1 MKTTLLGISTSL
13 ALLLGACGRG
23 GGAGK
28 IESLK
33 DEACAC
39 KDKACGDAVNKKL
52 DEAMEQ
58 MEKDL
63 GGKEPD
69 EATSVK
75 VMGAML
81 EAGQCL
87 SKLK

>member
-1 MKTTLLGISTSL
+1 MKTLLGISTSL
-13 ALLLGACGRG
+13 ALVLGACGG
-23 GGAGK
+23 GSTAK
-28 IESLK
+28 LEKLK

-52 DEAMEQ
+52 DAAMEDL
-58 MEKDL
+58 EKEY

-69 EATSVK
+69 EKEAGK
-75 VMGAML
+75 LMGIML